1 MAGGS
6 DPLEDMLFSEV
17 DEKAVSDLVG
27 SLESELTGQSNPAA
41 PHTEIRSTAAAG
53 AANHHLGRMLPV
65 QVGTILQ
72 QQQQEGQHK
81 AVLNQEPSS
90 KALSSGKTVIPS
102 SLSSIPPFEG
112 ASITPGTG
120 VNANSSGLQ
129 SHGASNIAALA
140 APGLTLPPPLVS
152 INPANRSSVLGPAG
166 AAATADPLKNHIA
179 STIRTAPPGIQS
191 LNGNGGVVVNSAAS
205 VHFSAG
211 ASGTVQL
218 LNNVVN
224 SVASTS
230 STVNSNLTVASS
242 VNTTAFSATQTVF
255 PAGQAD
261 RAGTPTIALQRPPP
275 SHITNI
281 AQNGNGTTTSTLIQ
295 SGARAGTPAAAGT
308 QLVNHKSADASS
320 IPKTDSLAQ
329 SKIIMSTQPCVV
341 NSLMNPTTSA
351 PVMNPPTSQP
361 HSSIAN
367 SVPAVSSPVPLNT
380 VAKPATVNIVG
391 PPLGAPVGVVR
402 PGTPSPSQVMPTPAH
417 PQQPRPGV
425 GAPQQRLV
433 APQLI
438 VRPPQQT
445 TIQLPPGFTI
455 PQGELVML

>member
-6 DPLEDMLFSEV
+6 DPLEDMFFSEV

-72 QQQQEGQHK
+72 QQEEGQHK

-102 SLSSIPPFEG
+102 SLSSIPPF
-112 ASITPGTG
+112 
-120 VNANSSGLQ
+120 
-129 SHGASNIAALA
+129 
-140 APGLTLPPPLVS
+140 
-152 INPANRSSVLGPAG
+152 
-166 AAATADPLKNHIA
+166 
-179 STIRTAPPGIQS
+179 
-191 LNGNGGVVVNSAAS
+191 
-205 VHFSAG
+205 
-211 ASGTVQL
+211 
-218 LNNVVN
+218 
-224 SVASTS
+224 
-230 STVNSNLTVASS
+230 
-242 VNTTAFSATQTVF
+242 
-255 PAGQAD
+255 
-261 RAGTPTIALQRPPP
+261 PTIALQRPPP

-281 AQNGNGTTTSTLIQ
+281 AQNGNGTATSTLIQ
-295 SGARAGTPAAAGT
+295 SGTRAGTPAAAGT

-320 IPKTDSLAQ
+320 IPKTDSPAQ

-380 VAKPATVNIVG
+380 VAKPASVNIVG

-402 PGTPSPSQVMPTPAH
+402 PGTPSPSQVLPTPAH